1 MARYQYETSPRKL
14 EPDFIPN
21 RTSKKS
27 QDLQRERE
35 LKEKIKQE
43 AKERAKQKRATVVLK
58 KKVVVYIALIFA
70 MLLVV
75 SYRNSLITEDFN
87 KVKSL
92 KAELATLQKENQQTQ
107 VSIESNLNLSK
118 IEEEAKS
125 KLGMQKLTND
135 QKIYI
140 SLPKKDY
147 VQSSTDNTETNTEKS
162 WLEKIIEKIKGN

>member
-1 MARYQYETSPRKL
+1 MARYQYETSPRKI

-27 QDLQRERE
+27 QELQKERE

-58 KKVVVYIALIFA
+58 KKEVVYIALIFA
-70 MLLVV
+70 MLLVF

-107 VSIESNLNLSK
+107 VSIESNLNLNK

-125 KLGMQKLTND
+125 KLGMQRLTND

-140 SLPKKDY
+140 NLPKKDY
-147 VQSSTDNTETNTEKS
+147 VQSSTDSTETTTEKS
-162 WLEKIIEKIKGN
+162 WIEKIIEKIKGN

>member
-21 RTSKKS
+21 RKSKRW
-27 QDLQRERE
+27 QEEQRE

-43 AKERAKQKRATVVLK
+43 AQEKAKQKRAARLLK
-58 KKVVVYIALIFA
+58 KKVVVYISLVFA
-70 MLLVV
+70 MLLVI

-92 KAELATLQKENQQTQ
+92 KEELATLQKENQQTE
-107 VSIESNLNLSK
+107 VSIESNVNLNK

-140 SLPKKDY
+140 NLPKKDY
-147 VQSSTDNTETNTEKS
+147 VQSSTDNTETTTQKS
-162 WLEKIIEKIKGN
+162 WLSKIIDKIKGN

>member
-21 RTSKKS
+21 RISKKS

-43 AKERAKQKRATVVLK
+43 AKC
-58 KKVVVYIALIFA
+58 
-70 MLLVV
+70 
-75 SYRNSLITEDFN
+75 
-87 KVKSL
+87 
-92 KAELATLQKENQQTQ
+92 
-107 VSIESNLNLSK
+107 
-118 IEEEAKS
+118 

-147 VQSSTDNTETNTEKS
+147 VQSSNNSTETTTEKS
-162 WLEKIIEKIKGN
+162 WFEKIIDKIKGN

>member
-21 RTSKKS
+21 RKS
-27 QDLQRERE
+27 RKLQEEKALR
-35 LKEKIKQE
+35 EKIKRE
-43 AKERAKQKRATVVLK
+43 AKEKANQKRAAHLLK
-58 KKVVVYIALIFA
+58 KKVVVYIGLIFA
-70 MLLVV
+70 MLLVI

-92 KAELATLQKENQQTQ
+92 KDELATLQKENQQTE
-107 VSIESNLNLSK
+107 VSIESNVNLNK

-140 SLPKKDY
+140 NLPKKDY
-147 VQSSTDNTETNTEKS
+147 VQSSTDKSETDSQKS
-162 WLEKIIEKIKGN
+162 WIAKIMDKIRGN